1 MRIQSASMRSRPP
14 LVRREVA
21 DAGAVSLD
29 DRYARLVHD
38 ALEALDPYRIHRH
51 TRPDQV
57 TRWDGASSFGPARGV
72 GAAGIEPSRLSKHR
86 DPDSVED

>member
-1 MRIQSASMRSRPP
+1 
-14 LVRREVA
+14 
-21 DAGAVSLD
+21 LD

-57 TRWDGASSFGPARGV
+57 TRWDGAELLRTCARRW
-72 GAAGIEPSRLSKHR
+72 SRWHR
-86 DPDSVED
+86 TVQIVETL